1 MKNYKI
7 HFSEEEREAVLDIIA
22 RSNDIVLNQ
31 VEPTSAYVTI
41 QLEDDEADVLY
52 SELLAQIDR
61 EVRAPKVVVVVEEK
75 VVITDGGNPGM
86 TV

>member
-7 HFSEEEREAVLDIIA
+7 HFTEEEREAVLGIIA

-31 VEPTSAYVTI
+31 VEPLSAFITI
-41 QLEDDEADVLY
+41 QLEADEADVLY
-52 SELLAQIDR
+52 SELLTQIDR
-61 EVRAPKVVVVVEEK
+61 EVRTPKVVVVEEK
-75 VVITDGGNPGM
+75 IVITDAGTTG

>member
-7 HFSEEEREAVLDIIA
+7 HFNENEREAVLDIIA
-22 RSNDIVLNQ
+22 RSNDTVLNQ

-52 SELLAQIDR
+52 SELLTQIDR

-75 VVITDGGNPGM
+75 IVTTDGGTPPM

>member
-1 MKNYKI
+1 MKNYRV
-7 HFSEEEREAVLDIIA
+7 HFNEEERDAVLDIIA

-31 VEPTSAYVTI
+31 VEPTSAYITI

-52 SELLAQIDR
+52 SALMAQIDR

-75 VVITDGGNPGM
+75 IIIPDGGTPGRP
-86 TV
+86 V

>member
-7 HFSEEEREAVLDIIA
+7 HFTEEEREAVLGIIA

-31 VEPTSAYVTI
+31 VEPLSAFITI

-52 SELLAQIDR
+52 SELLTQIDR
-61 EVRAPKVVVVVEEK
+61 EVRTPKVVVVEEK
-75 VVITDGGNPGM
+75 IVITDAGTTGA
-86 TV
+86 V

>member
-7 HFSEEEREAVLDIIA
+7 HFTEEEREAVLGIIA

-31 VEPTSAYVTI
+31 VEPLSAFITI

-52 SELLAQIDR
+52 SELLTQIDR
-61 EVRAPKVVVVVEEK
+61 EVRTPKVVVVEEK
-75 VVITDGGNPGM
+75 IVITDAGTTG